1 MPCTDCDRKPLLT
14 KQTAPAPTGL
24 ARCQVHPQKHAPL
37 CKDCCISKHKG
48 LRCTWFEVC
57 W

>member
-24 ARCQVHPQKHAPL
+24 TRCQVHPQKHAPL